1 MRRVPLFRSKSHL
14 QLPAVRLVPLMVI
27 VVLCVVAAAL
37 VGLALFEPSPPL
49 KHFEVPVP
57 NERLAR

>member
-1 MRRVPLFRSKSHL
+1 VAGGLMAL
-14 QLPAVRLVPLMVI
+14 AV
-27 VVLCVVAAAL
+27 
-37 VGLALFEPSPPL
+37 FEPRPPL

>member
-1 MRRVPLFRSKSHL
+1 M
-14 QLPAVRLVPLMVI
+14 QLPAVRLGPLAVI
-27 VVLCVVAAAL
+27 VVLCLVAGGLVAL
-37 VGLALFEPSPPL
+37 AVFEPQPPL

>member
-1 MRRVPLFRSKSHL
+1 M
-14 QLPAVRLVPLMVI
+14 QLPAVRLVPLAII
-27 VVLCVVAAAL
+27 VVLCLVAGGLVAL
-37 VGLALFEPSPPL
+37 AVFEPHPPL

>member
-1 MRRVPLFRSKSHL
+1 MRRVPLFRSKSYL
-14 QLPAVRLVPLMVI
+14 QLPAVRLGPLVI
-27 VVLCVVAAAL
+27 IIVLCLVAGGL
-37 VGLALFEPSPPL
+37 VALALFEPSPPL

>member
-1 MRRVPLFRSKSHL
+1 MPLFRSKSRL
-14 QLPAVRLVPLMVI
+14 QLPAVRLGPLAVI
-27 VVLCVVAAAL
+27 VVLCLVMGGLVA
-37 VGLALFEPSPPL
+37 LAVFEPRPPL

>member
-1 MRRVPLFRSKSHL
+1 MPLFRSRNRFNVPNL
-14 QLPAVRLVPLMVI
+14 RIGPIIAVAVAALLIAGV
-27 VVLCVVAAAL
+27 VVLAVV
-37 VGLALFEPSPPL
+37 EPRPPL

>member
-1 MRRVPLFRSKSHL
+1 LRRVPLFRSKSHM
-14 QLPAVRLVPLMVI
+14 QLPSVRLGPLAAI
-27 VVLCVVAAAL
+27 VVLCLVLGGLVAL
-37 VGLALFEPSPPL
+37 VVFEPGPPL

>member
-1 MRRVPLFRSKSHL
+1 MPIFRSRSHL
-14 QLPAVRLVPLMVI
+14 QLPAVRPGPLAVI
-27 VVLCVVAAAL
+27 VVLCLVLAGLVA
-37 VGLALFEPSPPL
+37 LAVFEPGPSL

>member
-1 MRRVPLFRSKSHL
+1 M
-14 QLPAVRLVPLMVI
+14 QLPALRLGPLAIV
-27 VVLCVVAAAL
+27 VVLCLLAGGLVA
-37 VGLALFEPSPPL
+37 LAMFEPRPPL

>member
-1 MRRVPLFRSKSHL
+1 MPLFRSRSHL
-14 QLPAVRLVPLMVI
+14 QLPAVRLGPLAVI
-27 VVLCVVAAAL
+27 VVLCLVLAGLVA
-37 VGLALFEPSPPL
+37 LAVFEPGPPL

>member
-1 MRRVPLFRSKSHL
+1 MPLFRSRNRFNVPNL
-14 QLPAVRLVPLMVI
+14 RLGPIIAVAVATLLIAGV
-27 VVLCVVAAAL
+27 VVLAVV
-37 VGLALFEPSPPL
+37 EPRPPL

>member
-1 MRRVPLFRSKSHL
+1 M
-14 QLPAVRLVPLMVI
+14 QLPAVRLAPLVVI
-27 VVLCVVAAAL
+27 VVLCLVAGGLAA
-37 VGLALFEPSPPL
+37 LALFEPRPPL

>member
-1 MRRVPLFRSKSHL
+1 LRRVRIFRSKSHM
-14 QLPAVRLVPLMVI
+14 QIPAVRLAPLAVI
-27 VVLCVVAAAL
+27 VVLCLVAGGLVAL
-37 VGLALFEPSPPL
+37 AVFEPQPPL

>member
-1 MRRVPLFRSKSHL
+1 M
-14 QLPAVRLVPLMVI
+14 QLPAIRLGPLAVI
-27 VVLCVVAAAL
+27 IVLCLVVGGLVAL
-37 VGLALFEPSPPL
+37 TVFEPRPPL